1 MPYLD
6 FRFPA
11 SLAPS
16 SPTEMVSA
24 TVNEAEAHRFFS
36 AHCFNRAWDLI
47 RKSNRTTIEC
57 EQMLQLSQASLW
69 HWTQRSDCTTKN
81 LSIGNWQ
88 LSRIYALLGQAE
100 NALRSARMCLH
111 YSENTSPFFI
121 GYAHEALAR
130 SAAVAEDDVG
140 KAHHLAEA
148 RRYLARIPDDGNRAV
163 LQADLESLEGEA
175 AA

>member
-1 MPYLD
+1 
-6 FRFPA
+6 
-11 SLAPS
+11 
-16 SPTEMVSA
+16 MVSA

-81 LSIGNWQ
+81 LSIANWQ

-100 NALRSARMCLH
+100 NALRSARMCLQ

-130 SAAVAEDDVG
+130 SAAIAQDDVG
-140 KAHHLAEA
+140 KTYHLAEA
-148 RRYLARIPDDGNRAV
+148 RRYLAQVRDDGDRAL

>member
-1 MPYLD
+1 M
-6 FRFPA
+6 A
-11 SLAPS
+11 SS
-16 SPTEMVSA
+16 

-69 HWTQRSDCTTKN
+69 HWTQRSDCTPKN

-88 LSRIYALLGQAE
+88 LSRVYALLGQAE
-100 NALRSARMCLH
+100 NAKRSAKMCLH
-111 YSENTSPFFI
+111 HSEDTSPFFI

-130 SAAVAEDDVG
+130 SAAVADDVVG

-148 RRYLARIPDDGNRAV
+148 RRYLAQVTSDRDRAL
-163 LQADLESLEGEA
+163 LQADLQSLEGEA
-175 AA
+175 TT

>member
-1 MPYLD
+1 M
-6 FRFPA
+6 A
-11 SLAPS
+11 SS
-16 SPTEMVSA
+16 

-69 HWTQRSDCTTKN
+69 HWTQRSDCTPKN

-88 LSRIYALLGQAE
+88 LSRVYALLGQAE
-100 NALRSARMCLH
+100 NAKRSAKMCLH
-111 YSENTSPFFI
+111 HSEDTSPFFT

-130 SAAVAEDDVG
+130 SAAVADDVVG
-140 KAHHLAEA
+140 KAHLAEA
-148 RRYLARIPDDGNRAV
+148 RRYLAQVRSDRDRAL
-163 LQADLESLEGEA
+163 LQADLQSLEGEA
-175 AA
+175 AT

>member
-1 MPYLD
+1 M
-6 FRFPA
+6 A
-11 SLAPS
+11 SS
-16 SPTEMVSA
+16 

-69 HWTQRSDCTTKN
+69 HWTQRSDCTPKN

-100 NALRSARMCLH
+100 NALRSARMCLR

-130 SAAVAEDDVG
+130 SALVEGDDAG
-140 KAHHLAEA
+140 KAHHLTEA
-148 RRYLARIPDDGNRAV
+148 RRYLAQVTSDRDHAL
-163 LQADLESLEGEA
+163 LQADLQSLEGEHA
-175 AA
+175 A

>member
-1 MPYLD
+1 M
-6 FRFPA
+6 A
-11 SLAPS
+11 SS
-16 SPTEMVSA
+16 

-69 HWTQRSDCTTKN
+69 HWTQRSDCTPKN

-88 LSRIYALLGQAE
+88 LSRVYALLGQAE
-100 NALRSARMCLH
+100 NAKRCAKMCLH
-111 YSENTSPFFI
+111 YSEGTSPFFI
-121 GYAHEALAR
+121 GHAHEALAR
-130 SAAVAEDDVG
+130 SAAVADDVLG

-148 RRYLARIPDDGNRAV
+148 RLYLAQVTSDRDRAL
-163 LQADLESLEGEA
+163 LQADLQSLEGEA

>member
-1 MPYLD
+1 M
-6 FRFPA
+6 A
-11 SLAPS
+11 SS
-16 SPTEMVSA
+16 

-69 HWTQRSDCTTKN
+69 HWTQRSDCTPKN

-88 LSRIYALLGQAE
+88 LSRVYALLGQAE
-100 NALRSARMCLH
+100 NAKRSAKMCLH
-111 YSENTSPFFI
+111 HSEDTSPFFI

-130 SAAVAEDDVG
+130 SAAVADDVVG
-140 KAHHLAEA
+140 KAHLAEA
-148 RRYLARIPDDGNRAV
+148 RRYLAQVRSDRDRAL
-163 LQADLESLEGEA
+163 LQADLQSLEGEA
-175 AA
+175 AT